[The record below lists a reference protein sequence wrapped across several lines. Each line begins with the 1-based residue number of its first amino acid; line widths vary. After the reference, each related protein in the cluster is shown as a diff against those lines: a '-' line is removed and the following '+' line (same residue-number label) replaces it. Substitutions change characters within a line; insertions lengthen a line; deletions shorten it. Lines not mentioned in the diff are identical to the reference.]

1 MVVALRILYYSITHV
16 LTLGGAEIVNYNF
29 PGCSPSTDVI
39 VKKGLGLGY
48 PSTDLIVKFGL
59 GFRMYAAEY
68 HKLKSLAPHT
78 FFCTQAAFEFLAVPS
93 MPVTASPWNV

>member
-16 LTLGGAEIVNYNF
+16 LTLGGAEIVSYNF
-29 PGCSPSTDVI
+29 PGCSPSTDVV

-48 PSTDLIVKFGL
+48 PSTDLLVKFGL
-59 GFRMYAAEY
+59 GFRMYAAED

-78 FFCTQAAFEFLAVPS
+78 FFALKRPSSFLQCPACP
-93 MPVTASPWNV
+93 